1 MRRKDKTY
9 NQGYL
14 ADGVILGKEEG
25 GRENENRKG
34 KGARGGRRGTRG
46 GKEKGKG
53 GTGWGGGM
61 ERKVGG
67 RRRTGR
73 YLEWRNSLKKFF
85 TL

>member
-1 MRRKDKTY
+1 MRT
-9 NQGYL
+9 G
-14 ADGVILGKEEG
+14 
-25 GRENENRKG
+25 KG
-34 KGARGGRRGTRG
+34 KGVRGGRRGG
-46 GKEKGKG
+46 KGKG